1 MVGDTVDGVVDVLLL
16 MVLVMG
22 GAGNGVVDGGNGGLV
37 DGGDG
42 W

>member
-1 MVGDTVDGVVDVLLL
+1 MLLLMVFLL

-22 GAGNGVVDGGNGGLV
+22 GAGNGVVDVGNAGLI